1 MNNKAS
7 LKTLYRFFLRAYV
20 ENNYISKYKNAL
32 ILGENFLGSYY
43 VVIFE
48 NFEVLKVKRFLLI
61 ENISQPILLELKPTP
76 NTDGYITMSKK
87 HLNKNLPKKII
98 KSFASRGY
106 ASTIEIGLKT
116 NKSFCWHR
124 LVACLYYNCLGKE
137 IHHIMPEDKTCND
150 ITNLVPLKKHFHN
163 NLHKLDLAFAT
174 SLARNEQTI
183 LRKKSF
189 KENITVAN
197 NDELLWE
204 ILKLKNTGMK
214 PKSIILIFHKLIKKS
229 KIYEILSFYHY
240 SKEFVIWLKIQQK
253 QCFTELYGNLSE
265 AWNKIIEF
273 EACQNC
279 CLNLKIED
287 YFIFPKY

>member
-1 MNNKAS
+1 M
-7 LKTLYRFFLRAYV
+7 
-20 ENNYISKYKNAL
+20 
-32 ILGENFLGSYY
+32 
-43 VVIFE
+43 
-48 NFEVLKVKRFLLI
+48 
-61 ENISQPILLELKPTP
+61 
-76 NTDGYITMSKK
+76 
-87 HLNKNLPKKII
+87 
-98 KSFASRGY
+98 
-106 ASTIEIGLKT
+106 
-116 NKSFCWHR
+116 
-124 LVACLYYNCLGKE
+124 
-137 IHHIMPEDKTCND
+137 
-150 ITNLVPLKKHFHN
+150 
-163 NLHKLDLAFAT
+163 
-174 SLARNEQTI
+174 
-183 LRKKSF
+183 RKKSF